1 MYEKTQIIKETA
13 EKLATLTP
21 AEKVEFAKNS
31 LKQLQ
36 QPYPNYTALFNVIE
50 NRIEAEKQ
58 QNILTGSKI
67 RRIKQL
73 INKFNNFN
81 NHDLNKFNKAEHRKY
96 KHLKGVEFYTLNS
109 RFNVINDITNN
120 LETIQKMGFSLYY
133 YIDNKDAKN
142 NDFIFGLSSGALRG
156 LKVFEPFKYEKYEY
170 EILQNYN
177 DIYKLAYNR
186 DIANKNDIKFSLN
199 GFNFTAD
206 ALGHDLILH
215 YMAEKKRSPH

>member
-1 MYEKTQIIKETA
+1 MYDKEETA
-13 EKLATLTP
+13 ETLAKLTP
-21 AEKVEFAKNS
+21 SEIVEFAKNS

-36 QPYPNYTALFNVIE
+36 SPRPNYTALINDIQ
-50 NRIEAEKQ
+50 NRVEEEKQ

-81 NHDLNKFNKAEHRKY
+81 NHDLNKFNKVEHRKY

-133 YIDNKDAKN
+133 HINKDAKN
-142 NDFIFGLSSGALRG
+142 NDFIFGLSVGALRG